1 MKNSILVRLAPMLAL
16 TLGAAA
22 CEGLTDL
29 NEDPNAPTD
38 VPARFLLTDGQQDAA
53 DRLLGASLNFGHGE
67 VLAQHLAQLQY
78 AEEELYL
85 YRSTDI
91 DFLFR
96 EAYSGYL
103 MDFHTVAQLGVAEG
117 EPNVQA
123 AGLVMKSWA
132 MQNLTDLWGDLPY
145 SEAFQGIAGE
155 VITPKYDTQAQIYD
169 KMLAD
174 VTAAAGMIKTGENP
188 LGAQDLLYGGNG
200 AKWQKF
206 ANSLRLRMA
215 MRMSDV
221 NPTKARAEFQ
231 AALSGPGGVFA
242 SAADNAQVCY
252 TSTTRN
258 PWFTYWQSRPGDYR
272 VGRLLVDTLKS
283 LSDPRLSAYAQPI
296 TAEKTYGGRTLAAG
310 EKHFEGLPAGIAK
323 NDYGFTQVSQPGAA
337 LLAQTACLP
346 LMTYEEVL
354 FLRAEA
360 AARGFTADN
369 AQAMYEAAVTASM
382 VRWGATAADAQA
394 YLAQPRVM
402 WNATNWRALIG
413 LQKWIAL
420 FGQGLEAYAEVRRLD
435 RPALRPGPDAVLQ
448 NGIPAR
454 YPYPFS
460 EETFN
465 ATNLQEA
472 MTRQNIS
479 GASTAQ
485 TVRLWWDVQ

>member
-16 TLGAAA
+16 TMGAAA
-22 CEGLTDL
+22 CDGLTDL
-29 NEDPNAPTD
+29 NQDPNAPTE

-53 DRLLGASLNFGHGE
+53 DRLLGSSFNFGYGE
-67 VLAQHLAQLQY
+67 VLVQHLAQIQY
-78 AEEELYL
+78 AEEDLYL
-85 YRSTDI
+85 YRSSDT

-103 MDFHTVAQLGVAEG
+103 MDFHRAAELGAEEG

-123 AGLVMKSWA
+123 AGLIMKSWA
-132 MQNLTDLWGDLPY
+132 MQNLTDMWGDLPY
-145 SEAFQGIAGE
+145 SEAFQGIAGG

-174 VTAAAGMIKTGENP
+174 VTTAAGLIKTGENP
-188 LGAQDLLYGGNG
+188 LGAQDLIYGGNG

-215 MRMSDV
+215 MRIADA
-221 NPTKARAEFQ
+221 NPTKARAEFV
-231 AALSGPGGVFA
+231 AALAGPGGVFTD
-242 SAADNAQVCY
+242 AADNAQICY

-258 PWFTYWQSRPGDYR
+258 PWFTYWQTRPGDYR
-272 VGRLLVDTLKS
+272 VGRVLVDTMKS

-310 EKHFEGLPAGIAK
+310 EKHFEGLPAGLAA

-346 LMTYEEVL
+346 VMTYEEVL

-369 AQAMYEAAVTASM
+369 AKTMYDAAVTASM
-382 VRWGATAADAQA
+382 VRWGATTADAQA
-394 YLAQPRVM
+394 YLAQPRVT
-402 WNATNWRALIG
+402 WNAASWRALIG
-413 LQKWIAL
+413 LQKWLAL
-420 FGQGLEAYAEVRRLD
+420 YGQGLEAYAEVRRLD
-435 RPALRPGPDAVLQ
+435 NPVLRPGPNAVLTTS
-448 NGIPAR
+448 IPAR
-454 YPYPFS
+454 YPYPYS

-472 MTRQNIS
+472 MTRQGIT
-479 GASTAQ
+479 GAANEQTAK
-485 TVRLWWDVQ
+485 LWWDKN

>member
-29 NEDPNAPTD
+29 NDNPNAPTE

-53 DRLLGASLNFGHGE
+53 NRLLGASLNVDHGE

-85 YRSTDI
+85 YRTTDI
-91 DFLFR
+91 NSLFR

-103 MDFHTVAQLGVAEG
+103 MDFHTVAELGAAEG

-145 SEAFQGIAGE
+145 SEAFGGIKAE

-188 LGAQDLLYGGNG
+188 LGAQDLIYGGNG

-215 MRMSDV
+215 MRISDV
-221 NPTKARAEFQ
+221 NPTKARTEFQ
-231 AALSGPGGVFA
+231 AALAAPGGVFT
-242 SAADNAQVCY
+242 SAADNAQICY

-272 VGRLLVDTLKS
+272 VGRVLVDTLKS
-283 LSDPRLSAYAQPI
+283 LSDPRLPAYAQPI
-296 TAEKTYGGRTLAAG
+296 TATKTYGGRTLAAG
-310 EKHFEGLPAGIAK
+310 EKHYEGLPAGIAK
-323 NDYGFTQVSQPGAA
+323 NDYGFAQVSQPGAA

-369 AQAMYEAAVTASM
+369 AKAMYEAAVTASM
-382 VRWGATAADAQA
+382 ARWGGTATEAQA
-394 YLAQPRVM
+394 YLAQPRVT
-402 WNATNWRALIG
+402 WNAANWRPLIG

-435 RPALRPGPDAVLQ
+435 QPVLRPGPDAVLQ

-472 MTRQNIS
+472 KTRQGIT
-479 GASTAQ
+479 GTSTEQ
-485 TVRLWWDVQ
+485 TAKLWWDKN

>member
-22 CEGLTDL
+22 CDGLTDL
-29 NEDPNAPTD
+29 NEDPNAPTE

-53 DRLLGASLNFGHGE
+53 DRLLGTSFNIDYSS
-67 VLAQHLAQLQY
+67 VLVQHLAQIQY
-78 AEEELYL
+78 AEEDLYL
-85 YRSTDI
+85 YRSADTDL
-91 DFLFR
+91 LFR

-103 MDFHTVAQLGVAEG
+103 MDFHTVARLGEAEG

-123 AGLVMKSWA
+123 AGLIMKSWG
-132 MQNLTDLWGDLPY
+132 MQNLTDMWGDLPY
-145 SEAFQGIAGE
+145 SEAFGGIEGG

-174 VTAAAGMIKTGENP
+174 VTAAAAMIKTGDNP
-188 LGAQDLLYGGNG
+188 LGAQDLIYGGNG

-215 MRMSDV
+215 MRMADA
-221 NPTKARAEFQ
+221 NPTKARTEFV
-231 AALSGPGGVFA
+231 AALAGPGGVFT
-242 SAADNAQVCY
+242 SSADNAQICY

-272 VGRLLVDTLKS
+272 VGRVLVDTLKS
-283 LSDPRLSAYAQPI
+283 LSDPRLSAFAQPI
-296 TAEKTYGGRTLAAG
+296 TATKTYGGRTLAAG
-310 EKHFEGLPAGIAK
+310 EMYYEGLPAGLAA
-323 NDYGFTQVSQPGAA
+323 NNYGFTQVSQPGAA

-346 LMTYEEVL
+346 VLTYEEVL

-369 AQAMYEAAVTASM
+369 AQAMYQAAVTASM
-382 VRWGATAADAQA
+382 VRWGGTEAEAQA

-402 WNATNWRALIG
+402 WNAANWRPLIG

-420 FGQGLEAYAEVRRLD
+420 YGQGLEAYAEVRRLD
-435 RPALRPGPDAVLQ
+435 NPVLRPGPDAVLQ
-448 NGIPAR
+448 NSIPAR

-472 MTRQNIS
+472 MTRQGIT

-485 TVRLWWDVQ
+485 TAKVWWDKS

>member
-22 CEGLTDL
+22 CDGLTDL

-53 DRLLGASLNFGHGE
+53 DRLLGSSFNFAHGE

-85 YRSTDI
+85 YRTSDI

-103 MDFHTVAQLGVAEG
+103 MDFHTVARLGEAEG

-132 MQNLTDLWGDLPY
+132 MQSLTDLWGDMPY
-145 SEAFQGIAGE
+145 SEAFGGIEGG
-155 VITPKYDTQAQIYD
+155 VITPKYDTQAQIYE

-188 LGAQDLLYGGNG
+188 LGAQDLIYGGNG

-206 ANSLRLRMA
+206 ANSLRLRLA
-215 MRMSDV
+215 MRMADV
-221 NPTKARAEFQ
+221 NPTKARTEFQ
-231 AALSGPGGVFA
+231 AALAAPGGVFT
-242 SAADNAQVCY
+242 SAPDIAQICY

-272 VGRLLVDTLKS
+272 VGRVLVDTLKS

-296 TAEKTYGGRTLAAG
+296 TATKTYGGRTLAAG
-310 EKHFEGLPAGIAK
+310 EKHYEGLPAGIAK
-323 NDYGFTQVSQPGAA
+323 NDYGFTQVSQPGTA

-346 LMTYEEVL
+346 VMTYEEVL

-382 VRWGATAADAQA
+382 VRWGGTAAEAQA
-394 YLAQPRVM
+394 YLAQPRVT
-402 WNATNWRALIG
+402 WNAASWRALIG

-435 RPALRPGPDAVLQ
+435 YPVLRPGPDAVLQ

-460 EETFN
+460 EQTFN

-472 MTRQNIS
+472 MTRQGITGTSNEQ
-479 GASTAQ
+479 TAK
-485 TVRLWWDVQ
+485 LWWDKN

>member
-1 MKNSILVRLAPMLAL
+1 MKNSFLVRLAPMLAL

-29 NEDPNAPTD
+29 NEDPNAPTE

-53 DRLLGASLNFGHGE
+53 DRLLGSSFNFGYGE
-67 VLAQHLAQLQY
+67 VLVQHLAQIQY
-78 AEEELYL
+78 AEEDLYL
-85 YRSTDI
+85 YRSADTDL
-91 DFLFR
+91 LFR

-103 MDFHTVAQLGVAEG
+103 MDFHSVARLGETEG
-117 EPNVQA
+117 EANVQA
-123 AGLVMKSWA
+123 AGLIMKSWG
-132 MQNLTDLWGDLPY
+132 MQNLTDMWGDLPY
-145 SEAFQGIAGE
+145 SEAFAGIEAG

-174 VTAAAGMIKTGENP
+174 VTAAAAMIKPGENP
-188 LGAQDLLYGGNG
+188 LGAQDLIYGGNA

-215 MRMSDV
+215 MRIADA
-221 NPTKARAEFQ
+221 NPTKARTEFV
-231 AALSGPGGVFA
+231 AALAGPGGVIA
-242 SAADNAQVCY
+242 SAADNAQICY

-272 VGRLLVDTLKS
+272 VGRVLVDTLKS
-283 LSDPRLSAYAQPI
+283 LSDPRLSAFAQPI
-296 TAEKTYGGRTLAAG
+296 TATKTYGGRTLAAG
-310 EKHFEGLPAGIAK
+310 EKHYEGLPAGLAA
-323 NDYGFTQVSQPGAA
+323 NNYGFTQVSQPGAA

-346 LMTYEEVL
+346 VLTYEEVL

-369 AQAMYEAAVTASM
+369 AKAMYDAAVTESM
-382 VRWGATAADAQA
+382 VRWGATDADAQA
-394 YLAQPRVM
+394 YLAQPRVT
-402 WNATNWRALIG
+402 WNAANWRPLIG

-420 FGQGLEAYAEVRRLD
+420 YGQGLEAYAEVRRLD
-435 RPALRPGPDAVLQ
+435 NPALRPGPDAVLQ

-465 ATNLQEA
+465 ATNLKEA
-472 MTRQNIS
+472 QSRQGIT
-479 GASTAQ
+479 GAANEQTAK
-485 TVRLWWDVQ
+485 LWWDKM